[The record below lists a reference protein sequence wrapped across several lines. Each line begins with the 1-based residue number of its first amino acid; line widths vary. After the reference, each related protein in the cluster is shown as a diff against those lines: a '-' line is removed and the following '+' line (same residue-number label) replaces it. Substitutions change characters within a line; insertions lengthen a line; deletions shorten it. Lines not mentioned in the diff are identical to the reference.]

1 MRRSWAWM
9 QLCLKLGARVR
20 CGRPAPHILS
30 VSDIFLAIR
39 GCCRS
44 VRLARCLKPFIKLFS
59 GLYQFA
65 IWRKERYFEDLCLIQ
80 TGVGNKAGPG
90 VYGAAPCQAYGALSV
105 QRRAE

>member
-1 MRRSWAWM
+1 MRRSGAWI

-20 CGRPAPHILS
+20 CGRHAPHILS
-30 VSDIFLAIR
+30 VSDIFLVIR
-39 GCCRS
+39 GRCRS
-44 VRLARCLKPFIKLFS
+44 VRLARRLKPFTKLFS

-65 IWRKERYFEDLCLIQ
+65 IWRKERYFEDLYLIQ

-90 VYGAAPCQAYGALSV
+90 VYGAAACQAYGALSV